1 MMSIMQPTKHIDITP
16 GICSGRP
23 RVAGTRIRVENV
35 VSWTEQGLYPD
46 DIVAAYPQLT
56 PADVHA
62 ALANYL
68 DHRSEIEGQMRED
81 AEFLDAMRAK
91 RGSHLPPVSAGKD
104 ADADSL

>member
-1 MMSIMQPTKHIDITP
+1 MRIMQPTRHIDITP
-16 GICSGRP
+16 GICSCRL

-35 VSWTEQGLYPD
+35 VSWTEQGLSPE

-62 ALANYL
+62 ALAYYF
-68 DHRSEIEGQMRED
+68 DHRAEIESQMRVD
-81 AEFLDAMRAK
+81 AEFLDAMRAT

-104 ADADSL
+104 ADDDSL